1 VIALFL
7 VLLVLACSLVLIAE
21 KSDGR

>member
-1 VIALFL
+1 MIALFL
-7 VLLVLACSLVLIAE
+7 VLIVIGSAFVLYAE